1 MSDDIDA
8 SVHLS
13 GNVLIINFAGPISV
27 AVDRLS
33 AQAPDYI
40 AAARRDPDGKAV
52 RIGLARKLKVNSIV
66 AGHKFFVDLMP
77 DSWTAAP
84 PSLPQDVIDELARR
98 AREATRLERLER
110 QAAQQKKVAPVRVH
124 VATQPTFTRYVFA
137 LPDQTSVTADRAAD
151 RLTLVFDAPI
161 KFDFGDAEAEL
172 PASIAVIKSE
182 VEEASTL
189 VRFSFAEKVDVRS
202 FRDDQTYVVDVDHA
216 PDKAGAKS
224 GAAENATPGM
234 IRAAAAVEKAAA
246 ESSAPAAP
254 APAPPPPPQEE
265 PHVAPPATIAAN
277 APEAPAAEM
286 KAAPPAPQAPP
297 PAPTPPQTAPPQA
310 APAAPS
316 APAAEMK
323 RPVRATSAAS
333 RLSSRHAPAAPA
345 ATPAASA
352 PTTNSADTVAV
363 ELSRQGVNLK
373 LSFPFPTATAG
384 AVFQRADTL
393 WIVFDA
399 KASSTSRRSTAKRP
413 GPSAPPSSRTR
424 PTPRSCASGSIARVC
439 RASRPKDR
447 SGP

>member
-1 MSDDIDA
+1 MPAAAAADPAKFDLTVDTSGGYARLVFAMSDDIDA

-13 GNVLIINFAGPISV
+13 GNVLIVNFANPISV

-98 AREATRLERLER
+98 AREATRLERLDR
-110 QAAQQKKVAPVRVH
+110 HAAQQKKVAPVRVH

-216 PDKAGAKS
+216 PGKAAAKS

-246 ESSAPAAP
+246 ESSAPA
-254 APAPPPPPQEE
+254 
-265 PHVAPPATIAAN
+265 
-277 APEAPAAEM
+277 
-286 KAAPPAPQAPP
+286 
-297 PAPTPPQTAPPQA
+297 
-310 APAAPS
+310 
-316 APAAEMK
+316 
-323 RPVRATSAAS
+323 
-333 RLSSRHAPAAPA
+333 
-345 ATPAASA
+345 TPALRRRRHRR
-352 PTTNSADTVAV
+352 N
-363 ELSRQGVNLK
+363 R
-373 LSFPFPTATAG
+373 
-384 AVFQRADTL
+384 
-393 WIVFDA
+393 
-399 KASSTSRRSTAKRP
+399 TSRRRRRLRRMRP
-413 GPSAPPSSRTR
+413 RR
-424 PTPRSCASGSIARVC
+424 PRPR
-439 RASRPKDR
+439 
-447 SGP
+447 